1 MRSSQQT
8 QMDTEGWFDTYPL
21 SRTARDDLQGRG
33 THKPQRGPCFRCRVN
48 SGALMAERHTRSIG
62 SLSCERL
69 HFLLT
74 LQNETLRRTDG
85 E

>member
-33 THKPQRGPCFRCRVN
+33 THKPQRDLVFAVV
-48 SGALMAERHTRSIG
+48 
-62 SLSCERL
+62 
-69 HFLLT
+69 
-74 LQNETLRRTDG
+74 
-85 E
+85 